1 MVWQTQVSFLRSK
14 EGPVVKEPTSTVF
27 VFRRDDGHW
36 RTALV
41 WHPRLECWIP
51 PGGHVEADEDPAE
64 AAVREVREEAG
75 LAVRLVPGPQ
85 APMPSGFPHPGVCP
99 PWWVV
104 EFRAQA
110 DNHTPERHVHV
121 DHVYLALAD
130 EPGTVSGAAHE
141 VRWFTAA
148 EAASEPGIAEDSRLQ
163 AKELFMIVADLPG

>member
-1 MVWQTQVSFLRSK
+1 M
-14 EGPVVKEPTSTVF
+14 VKEQTSTVF
-27 VFRRDDGHW
+27 VFRRADGDW

-41 WHPRLECWIP
+41 WHPRLECLIP

-64 AAVREVREEAG
+64 AAVREVREETG
-75 LAVRLVPGPQ
+75 LSVRLVPGPC

-104 EFRAQA
+104 EFPARA
-110 DNHTPERHVHV
+110 DNHTADRHVHV

-130 EPGTVSGAAHE
+130 GPAVSGPADHE

-148 EAASEPGIAEDSRLQ
+148 EAAAEPGIAEDSRLQ
-163 AKELFMIVADLPG
+163 AKELFMVVAGLQG